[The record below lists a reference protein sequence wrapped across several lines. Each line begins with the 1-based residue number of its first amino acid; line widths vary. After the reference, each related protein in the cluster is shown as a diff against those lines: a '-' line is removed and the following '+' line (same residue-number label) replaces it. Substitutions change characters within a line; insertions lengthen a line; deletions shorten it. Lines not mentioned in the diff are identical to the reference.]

1 MTIGFGDVTPVTN
14 PERIFASFL
23 AFVITG
29 VIGYVISKIGLI
41 ISKFDP
47 ANSSYY

>member
-29 VIGYVISKIGLI
+29 VIGYVISKIG
-41 ISKFDP
+41 
-47 ANSSYY
+47 